1 MAEMPLYM
9 NRVTGWDLVVKAYSA
24 NEVDLM
30 FYKPKHE
37 ALVVVRDRFRDL
49 TAERAALSARKLEV
63 TKEMRGLFQ
72 EGETLADA
80 LRTTVRQHYGLNS
93 EKLVEFGMQPNRPR
107 SRNSV
112 LNGSKKRATS
122 GPATPAEGE
131 PATPVTMADT
141 EPAPALDSAK

>member
-1 MAEMPLYM
+1 MEMAEMPLYM

-24 NEVDLM
+24 NEVDLS

-37 ALVVVRDRFRDL
+37 ELMVLRDRFREL
-49 TAERAALSARKLEV
+49 TAERAALNARKLEV

-80 LRTTVRQHYGLNS
+80 LRTTARQHYGLNS

-107 SRNSV
+107 SRNSP
-112 LNGSKKRATS
+112 LNGSKKRAASQRGTS
-122 GPATPAEGE
+122 EPDTPAETESATPATPA
-131 PATPVTMADT
+131 DI
-141 EPAPALDSAK
+141 